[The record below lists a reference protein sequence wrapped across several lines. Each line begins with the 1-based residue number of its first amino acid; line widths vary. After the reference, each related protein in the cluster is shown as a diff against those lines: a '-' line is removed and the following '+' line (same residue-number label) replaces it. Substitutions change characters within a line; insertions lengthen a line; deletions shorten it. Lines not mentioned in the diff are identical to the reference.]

1 LVVDRFGQRDVNDP
15 RHLSA
20 SVRWFTSNQVYSGQ
34 FNGDHYF
41 TAPKIK
47 VNWTG
52 FYSSISRTIPNL
64 RRNIYGIADPYSNDP
79 TQTIPVAEIAANN
92 GGPDYGGGLFFS
104 ENQESISGG
113 KFDISKKINFGD
125 DFTNEIKVGAFVQN
139 RERTFF
145 ARQLQYNIMT
155 NGGVF
160 NTALLNLP
168 DESIFSQANMGV
180 ISPGVNGFTLYE
192 LTKFYD
198 SYNAGSK
205 LNAGYLMFDNRFKK
219 FRLVW
224 GLRVEDFT
232 QTLSSRLTAT
242 DYLNLN
248 TNKVD
253 YLPSA
258 NLIYSINKNQNL
270 RLSYSKTL
278 NRPEYRELAPF
289 GFYDFTNQF
298 FTQGNSE
305 LKRATVQNYDVRY
318 EMYPAKGQMFT
329 VSYFMKKFTNP
340 IEVIQQVNNKTISY
354 QNANSAVNSGLELEF
369 RVVLSSFF
377 DAEKAPFL
385 EDITWFSNVAVIKSV
400 VDVSNING
408 GNAEKERTMQGQS
421 PYLFNSG
428 IQYVNKESGLM
439 ISANVNKAGNR
450 IAYGSSEIK
459 PAIWEK
465 GRTFLDMQVAKSFY
479 KNKLELKLN
488 VQNILAQDLIF
499 YQNNYRNS
507 VSYGTIESLGNY
519 LFTGDYHYQNGF
531 NAADDDVIWQTKFG
545 RSISLSATFNF

>member
-1 LVVDRFGQRDVNDP
+1 
-15 RHLSA
+15 
-20 SVRWFTSNQVYSGQ
+20 
-34 FNGDHYF
+34 
-41 TAPKIK
+41 
-47 VNWTG
+47 
-52 FYSSISRTIPNL
+52 L